1 MGILSR
7 CAEIMEANINALLD
21 KCEDPAKMVD
31 QTLRKLNENLADV
44 KKETAGVMAEEK
56 RAKRVLDD
64 AKAEVDKWDGYARKA
79 LKAGNEGDARE
90 FLSKKAQAESKLA
103 DADKVYQVA
112 KSNADKMRGM
122 HDKLV
127 SDIGILESKRET
139 IKAKAAVART
149 QETINKATSGADTS
163 GSLKK
168 FDDLE
173 ARVDKRLDAAMAEAE
188 LSAPPTDSATELAAK
203 YDGGGSAG
211 VDEALAKMKAEM
223 GIGGSSEG

>member
-7 CAEIMEANINALLD
+7 FKDIMEANINDLLD

-31 QTLRKLNENLADV
+31 QYLRNLNENLAQV

-64 AKAEVDKWDGYARKA
+64 AQADVSKWEGYARKA
-79 LKAGNEGDARE
+79 LQAGNEGDARQ
-90 FLSKKAQAESKLA
+90 FLVKKQQAESKVA

-112 KSNADKMRGM
+112 KANADKMREM

-127 SDIGILESKRET
+127 SDIQILQSKRET
-139 IKAKAAVART
+139 IKAKVAVART
-149 QETINKATSGADTS
+149 QESVNKLTAGADATSALG
-163 GSLKK
+163 K

-173 ARVDKRLDAAMAEAE
+173 ARVDKRLDTAMAAAE
-188 LSAPPTDSATELAAK
+188 LNAKPTDSATELAAK
-203 YDGGGSAG
+203 YDAGGVG
-211 VDEALAKMKAEM
+211 VDDELAKMKAEM
-223 GIGGSSEG
+223 GLGQS

>member
-7 CAEIMEANINALLD
+7 FKDIMEANINALLD

-31 QTLRKLNENLADV
+31 QTLRNLNENLAQV

-56 RAKRVLDD
+56 RAKRKYDE

-79 LKAGNEGDARE
+79 LQAGNEGDARQ
-90 FLSKKAQAESKLA
+90 FLTKKAQAESAMA
-103 DADKVYQVA
+103 DAEKVWNVA
-112 KSNADKMRGM
+112 KSNADKMRAM
-122 HDKLV
+122 HDKLC
-127 SDIGILESKRET
+127 SDIGVLESKRET
-139 IKAKAAVART
+139 IKAKVAVAKT
-149 QETINKATSGADTS
+149 QETINKATAGADAS
-163 GSLKK
+163 GSLRK

-188 LSAPPTDSATELAAK
+188 LNAPPTDSASELAAK
-203 YDGGGSAG
+203 YDAGGAG

-223 GIGGSSEG
+223 GIGQS

>member
-7 CAEIMEANINALLD
+7 FADIMSANINALLD

-31 QTLRKLNENLADV
+31 QTLRNLNENLADV

-56 RAKRVLDD
+56 RAKRAYDE
-64 AKAEVDKWDGYARKA
+64 AKAEVDKWDSYARKA
-79 LKAGNEGDARE
+79 LTAGNEGDARE
-90 FLSKKAQAESKLA
+90 FLAKKAQSESRMA
-103 DADKVYQVA
+103 DAEKVWKIA
-112 KSNADKMRGM
+112 KANADKMREM

-127 SDIGILESKRET
+127 ADIGILEGKRET

-163 GSLKK
+163 GSLRK
-168 FDDLE
+168 FDELE

-188 LSAPPTDSATELAAK
+188 LSAPPTDSASDLAAK
-203 YDGGGSAG
+203 YDGAGSAG
-211 VDEALAKMKAEM
+211 VDDALARMKAEM
-223 GIGGSSEG
+223 GLNDN